1 MSKRRAPSDL
11 AEDYDFIKELT
22 RAKREGKEPSRW
34 EYVLKQLK
42 EKGYDPEED
51 KDAKCIRFLYHG
63 NTVTVWPYTGW
74 FSGKG
79 IKDGR
84 GTKKLFRQ
92 I

>member
-1 MSKRRAPSDL
+1 MTNNTSELSD
-11 AEDYDFIKELT
+11 DYALLKELT
-22 RAKREGKEPSRW
+22 RAKREQKEPFRW
-34 EYVLKQLK
+34 QYILRELK
-42 EKGYDPEED
+42 EKGYDPQED
-51 KDAKCIRFLYHG
+51 KENKCIHFLFHG
-63 NTVTVWPYTGW
+63 NTITVWPYTGW

>member
-1 MSKRRAPSDL
+1 MRNNTSELS
-11 AEDYDFIKELT
+11 EDYALIKELART
-22 RAKREGKEPSRW
+22 KREQKEPSRSQYILR
-34 EYVLKQLK
+34 ELK
-42 EKGYDPEED
+42 EKGYDPQED
-51 KDAKCIRFLYHG
+51 KENKCIHFLLHG
-63 NTVTVWPYTGW
+63 NTITVWPYTGW